1 MEAKKI
7 NLKGIVRKPQNRA
20 SEDGNCAEVVN
31 LRNWDGAWETVGDKE
46 QIEELESGATQV
58 TFHPINEQYEAY
70 AYRLGTDIKAKIID
84 KVQGTS
90 TVKTLF
96 FDIDSKV
103 IMKPFY
109 NVLLVSIIDGFNLAS
124 FIFNTET
131 GDYFPGISSIKD
143 NLFQIKYLRSI
154 DRIIDIDTDNH
165 LDYYIPKIEVD
176 SEGNIISAEYNWYTD
191 ETTIISFNNAKEAI
205 ENLNVAIGSVYI
217 QLTLTLSNGAEIPIG
232 AIQRIRTGEIY
243 VRKYFEPVGTGGV
256 YYAVFQGEVHFY
268 YIELTQECMNILNS
282 DNKSLFSMIN
292 VYMSRPVAVELRD
305 DSVRA
310 GESHYD
316 FLGAD
321 NIGDISTM
329 KKVGSYNLR
338 ADNTSNQSFF
348 YPYEPMDYY
357 YLLTDNKYQNIYP
370 IRDNTDYKDVV
381 KIIPVYDSLDDGKDE
396 MSTLHNLTALNNMS
410 NYNERLLM
418 AGIGVNLFSG
428 NDIKSFVSDILS
440 SDVNKIYSQTDPTLV
455 ILSGTST
462 EPVYNRAVTTSSYYY
477 LSIYYTIDTD
487 KGMKT
492 VKSDE
497 IQLNYFD
504 PDDNNQIAFALQ
516 NVQYPDSRAIEYTV
530 VLRIPASGTSLTED
544 GYYSE
549 TRKLKKHDFLDLAFD
564 DDTYVIRHTYP
575 TTETSPSQ
583 LTGDTLSNTTQLPL
597 IDTTYKDLNRVQ
609 ASATGTVFSFPA
621 KYSYRIGMDEVMNV
635 TSITDEMSQ
644 GQFGQFPLIAF
655 TKGMIWAMEIG
666 QGDVFISNI
675 VPLANEVCNSPDT
688 ITVVRGGILFS
699 TTEGLKILQGKQV
712 NEISEAIE
720 GAISRLPIVGKFTL
734 NTILERNNLTS
745 SVDETS
751 FKEFLNGARIGYNYY
766 HDELILSSDAKDYSY
781 LFSMKTGVWTKIME
795 KFDSFVN
802 QFPHNYGLK
811 GSLVYDLSKESKTG
825 PKITLIA
832 TRPFKLTPDTY
843 KKIEQVIVRGEFQTA
858 SGYLFGCTEGSDYRL
873 ISSGAASE
881 TIKQLYL
888 HRTPYSAKTFILVI
902 AANMEPGDYISEID
916 VMFNDRFTNK
926 LR

>member
-58 TFHPINEQYEAY
+58 TFHPINDQFETYV
-70 AYRLGTDIKAKIID
+70 YRLGTDIKTKIID
-84 KVQGTS
+84 KYAGTF
-90 TVKTLF
+90 TIKTLLY
-96 FDIDSKV
+96 DNDKCI
-103 IMKPFY
+103 IKPFY
-109 NVLLVSIIDGFNLAS
+109 NVLLVSSIES
-124 FIFNTET
+124 FTLSSFVFDVEA
-131 GDYFPGISSIKD
+131 GDYRNRFTRLND
-143 NLFQIKYLRSI
+143 NLFGLRHYSTIDSI
-154 DRIIDIDTDNH
+154 FS
-165 LDYYIPKIEVD
+165 LSSDYPVSGVEALND
-176 SEGNIISAEYNWYTD
+176 D
-191 ETTIISFNNAKEAI
+191 FISFDEKD
-205 ENLNVAIGSVYI
+205 LNGNVDWAEQPQTVESFYKLTGDMEKINYPVGYVF
-217 QLTLTLSNGAEIPIG
+217 LRFTLTLSNGSELPIG
-232 AIQRIRTGEIY
+232 GLMKVATSDIY
-243 VRKYFEPVGTGGV
+243 LDTDLKFKAKGYTYHIEAKQELINLLSGSLEDVLS
-256 YYAVFQGEVHFY
+256 EV
-268 YIELTQECMNILNS
+268 
-282 DNKSLFSMIN
+282 N
-292 VYMSRPVAVELRD
+292 VYISRPLSVEIKARE
-305 DSVRA
+305 RQTYT
-310 GESHYD
+310 HYD
-316 FLGAD
+316 FSGDTDLSKISTLKRIGSHTLSLD
-321 NIGDISTM
+321 NITNEIS
-329 KKVGSYNLR
+329 GNALDYSYIKTDNLR
-338 ADNTSNQSFF
+338 EHFLDVSYAT
-348 YPYEPMDYY
+348 
-357 YLLTDNKYQNIYP
+357 LTASVETVNKVSP
-370 IRDNTDYKDVV
+370 IISVF
-381 KIIPVYDSLDDGKDE
+381 DSLDDGSE
-396 MSTLHNLTALNNMS
+396 ELSTLHHLIALNTMS
-410 NYNERLLM
+410 TYNERLLM
-418 AGIGVNLFSG
+418 AGVGVDLFKG
-428 NDIKSFVSDILS
+428 YNVLPFVTNVLSDQYESVYS
-440 SDVNKIYSQTDPTLV
+440 STGDFLEMGI
-455 ILSGTST
+455 ST
-462 EPVYNRAVTTSSYYY
+462 EKIKTLASE
-477 LSIYYTIDTD
+477 LASIYYLTIFFKIDTPE
-487 KGMKT
+487 GTKT
-492 VKSDE
+492 VKSEE
-497 IQLNYFD
+497 IELHYFD
-504 PDDNNQIAFALQ
+504 PDNSDEIAFAL
-516 NVQYPDSRAIEYTV
+516 NNIQYPDSRAFEYTV
-530 VLRIPASGTSLTED
+530 LLRIPGGITSLTED
-544 GYYSE
+544 GYYSL

-564 DDTYVIRHTYP
+564 DETFVVRNPYP
-575 TTETSPSQ
+575 STELLPSQ
-583 LTGDTLSNTTQLPL
+583 LTGGTLTHITEIPQT
-597 IDTTYKDLNRVQ
+597 DTTYKDLNRVQ

-666 QGDVFISNI
+666 SGETFISKI
-675 VPLANEVCNSPDT
+675 VPVANEICNNPDT

-699 TTEGLKILQGKQV
+699 TTEGLKILQGKSV
-712 NEISEAIE
+712 NDISEAVE

-745 SVDETS
+745 SVDETA

-825 PKITLIA
+825 PRITLIA

-843 KKIEQVIVRGEFQTA
+843 KKIEQVIVRGEFQAA

-916 VMFNDRFTNK
+916 VMFNHRFTNK